1 MFSRRS
7 CAVNLHPPIDLCK
20 SRTSPMCPWK
30 PGLEAR
36 DEHFPKVLLVMIWP
50 VLQSIGQLDI
60 VESHPSLW
68 KSTWFSYMKL

>member
-1 MFSRRS
+1 MFCLKLLKGKQVEDRCRK
-7 CAVNLHPPIDLCK
+7 CLVEDLV
-20 SRTSPMCPWK
+20 PWK